1 MKTLFNARYEL
12 TSELGRGTIADTY
25 AGKCLESGRDLVIKL
40 LRRELCE
47 EPQHIDLF
55 LRAAERASSVSHESV
70 ASIVDFGIDGHGTA
84 FVAAERA
91 KGVHLE
97 ALLFD
102 RRLTPE
108 KAIEI
113 TLGILE
119 AVQACH
125 ASNVL
130 HRDIKPRNVVVA
142 SDDNPTKPP
151 RVKLT
156 DPGLTEAMSEDEA
169 CVERIGWRGDSLRY
183 MAPERVDGSVVDE
196 RADLYSVG
204 ALLYEMLTGAPLI
217 RETDELRALDAVRT
231 GRWVRPVAL
240 APHLPEGLLALV
252 ESALH
257 LDPDQRPQT
266 ATDFV
271 IQLKSFREAAMA
283 SALPESW
290 LESPSSEPNPY
301 APSYCPQESS
311 RRVPRPRP
319 DSACPSDM
327 LLDPTFPR
335 APQAPR
341 LEAIH
346 AEAFRGRMPS
356 SEPPPMASGTA
367 AANGKL
373 GWLVGAGLG
382 FGLLLTF
389 IEVLGG

>member
-12 TSELGRGTIADTY
+12 TAELGRGTIADAY
-25 AGKCLESGRDLVIKL
+25 AGRCLETGRDLLVKL
-40 LRRELCE
+40 LRRELSE
-47 EPQHIDLF
+47 EPHHIDLF
-55 LRAAERASSVSHESV
+55 LRAAERSSAVLHEAV
-70 ASIVDFGIDGHGTA
+70 AAVVDFGIDSHGTA
-84 FVAAERA
+84 FVAIERA

-97 ALLFD
+97 AFLFD
-102 RRLTPE
+102 RQLTPE
-108 KAIEI
+108 KSIEI
-113 TLGILE
+113 TLGVLAGVE
-119 AVQACH
+119 ACH
-125 ASNVL
+125 AASVL

-142 SDDNPTKPP
+142 TEEHSSKVLS
-151 RVKLT
+151 VKLT
-156 DPGLTEAMSEDEA
+156 DPGLTDAMSEDEV

-183 MAPERVDGSVVDE
+183 MAPERVDGSTVDE

-231 GRWVRPVAL
+231 GRWVKPVVL
-240 APHLPEGLLALV
+240 APHLPEGLLSIL
-252 ESALH
+252 ESALN

-266 ATDFV
+266 ATDFI

-283 SALPESW
+283 SALPQSLVASE
-290 LESPSSEPNPY
+290 PSSIASPY
-301 APSYCPQESS
+301 APSYCPAQSS

-327 LLDPTFPR
+327 LVDPTFPR
-335 APQAPR
+335 APQAPK
-341 LEAIH
+341 LEALH
-346 AEAFRGRMPS
+346 ADAFRGRMPS
-356 SEPPPMASGTA
+356 SEPPPMGTGGASA
-367 AANGKL
+367 KL

>member
-1 MKTLFNARYEL
+1 VKTLFNARYEL
-12 TSELGRGTIADTY
+12 TAELGRGTITDAY
-25 AGKCLESGRDLVIKL
+25 AGRCLESGRDLLIKL
-40 LRRELCE
+40 LRRELSE
-47 EPQHIDLF
+47 EPHHIDLF
-55 LRAAERASSVSHESV
+55 LRAAERASSISHDAV
-70 ASIVDFGIDGHGTA
+70 AAIVDFGIDSHGTA
-84 FVAAERA
+84 FAAVERA

-108 KAIEI
+108 KAVEI
-113 TLGILE
+113 TLGVLSGLE
-119 AVQACH
+119 ACH
-125 ASNVL
+125 ASGVL

-142 SDDNPTKPP
+142 TEQSATKPIS
-151 RVKLT
+151 VKLT
-156 DPGLTEAMSEDEA
+156 DPGLTEALTEDES
-169 CVERIGWRGDSLRY
+169 CLERIGWRGDSLRY
-183 MAPERVDGSVVDE
+183 MAPERLDGSALDE
-196 RADLYSVG
+196 RADIYSVG

-257 LDPDQRPQT
+257 LDPNMRPQT

-283 SALPESW
+283 SAVPQSMLDA
-290 LESPSSEPNPY
+290 EPLSNASPY
-301 APSYCPQESS
+301 APSYCPRQSS
-311 RRVPRPRP
+311 RKVPRPRP

-327 LLDPTFPR
+327 LVDPTFPR

-341 LEAIH
+341 LEALH
-346 AEAFRGRMPS
+346 ADAFRGRMPS
-356 SEPPPMASGTA
+356 SEPPPMGAGA
-367 AANGKL
+367 GAKL
-373 GWLVGAGLG
+373 GWFVGAGLG

>member
-12 TSELGRGTIADTY
+12 TSELGRGTIADAY
-25 AGKCLESGRDLVIKL
+25 AGKCLESGRELVIKL

-55 LRAAERASSVSHESV
+55 LRAVERASSVSHESV
-70 ASIVDFGIDGHGTA
+70 AAIADFGIDSHGTA
-84 FVAAERA
+84 FVAVERA

-102 RRLTPE
+102 RRLTPD
-108 KAIEI
+108 KAIEV

-119 AVQACH
+119 AVEACH
-125 ASNVL
+125 GCNVL
-130 HRDIKPRNVVVA
+130 HRDIKPRNVVIA
-142 SDDNPTKPP
+142 SEDDSI
-151 RVKLT
+151 RRASVKLT

-183 MAPERVDGSVVDE
+183 MAPERVDGSTVDE

-266 ATDFV
+266 AADFTM
-271 IQLKSFREAAMA
+271 QLKSFREAALA
-283 SALPESW
+283 SALPQSF
-290 LESPSSEPNPY
+290 LESPSSDPGPY
-301 APSYCPQESS
+301 APSYCPAQSS
-311 RRVPRPRP
+311 RRAPRPRP
-319 DSACPSDM
+319 DSACPTDM
-327 LLDPTFPR
+327 LVDPTFPR

-341 LEAIH
+341 LEALH
-346 AEAFRGRMPS
+346 AEVFRGRMPS
-356 SEPPPMASGTA
+356 SEPPPMG
-367 AANGKL
+367 NGPSAKL
-373 GWLVGAGLG
+373 GWFVGAGLG